1 MGNTQKAGAGKDD
14 TEGGKVPE
22 PKTGSPVAKLDNDN
36 FEDEVKSGLTFVK
49 FFAPRCGHCKRLAP
63 TWEDLPMLVI
73 MNLSM
78 PVTTSQ
84 HTQVPTSQST
94 LPTMVTTTLL
104 VTTKDLVIISTL
116 TNLRGLSFLSQLS
129 NNHLSK
135 AFVFN
140 EIE

>member
-1 MGNTQKAGAGKDD
+1 MGTTAAARTLSTLRGSLIILGHM
-14 TEGGKVPE
+14 GLVP
-22 PKTGSPVAKLDNDN
+22 PLLLSTSLSMYLIIN
-36 FEDEVKSGLTFVK
+36 
-49 FFAPRCGHCKRLAP
+49 
-63 TWEDLPMLVI
+63 LPMLLIISLPMLPI

-116 TNLRGLSFLSQLS
+116 TNLQGLSFLSQLL
-129 NNHLSK
+129 NNQLSK
-135 AFVFN
+135 LFVFN
-140 EIE
+140 E